1 MWRLFRLAA
10 ILFGIAG
17 FIFQIY
23 ITIKIQPWGL
33 PDGGSRGRGL
43 DLEFFVSLLP
53 AVPVY
58 AVALGLEWCAVKLRD
73 RPRLKELRAAG
84 FTVTAQSHD
93 PTSVRAL
100 QETGFMAKGLSG
112 VSVGEVNFCGRRGQG
127 WSSQVAA
134 QFVHEG
140 RRHAVFAV
148 RCDDAWPRLSTRR
161 SGLIDGER
169 YARVIAEDPAWAP
182 AWFRR
187 RVAVKPL
194 EPGPTPPFIND
205 QTMKLLAHAPRGE
218 RWGIGGG
225 WVAVRSSGAL
235 SPEMVKR
242 LAARCAAFNQ
252 CANGLAEPVNTNGS
266 ADI

>member
-10 ILFGIAG
+10 ILLGIAG
-17 FIFQIY
+17 FVFQIY
-23 ITIKIQPWGL
+23 VWIKIQPWGL
-33 PDGGSRGRGL
+33 STSRRSRGM
-43 DLEFFVSLLP
+43 DLEDFISLLP
-53 AVPVY
+53 AIPVY
-58 AVALGLEWCAVKLRD
+58 AVAVGLEWCARKLRD

-84 FTVTAQSHD
+84 FTVTEESHD
-93 PTSVRAL
+93 PTCVRAL

-112 VSVGEVNFCGRRGQG
+112 VSVGELNLCGLRGQG

-140 RRHAVFAV
+140 RRHSVFAV

-161 SGLIDGER
+161 AGLIDGER
-169 YARVIAEDPAWAP
+169 YARVIAEEPAWAP

-194 EPGPTPPFIND
+194 EPGLTPPCMND
-205 QTMKLLAHAPRGE
+205 ETMKLLARGPGGE

-225 WVAVRSSGAL
+225 WLAVRRSGAL
-235 SPEMVKR
+235 SPEMVKL
-242 LAARCAAFNQ
+242 LAARCAAFNG
-252 CANGLAEPVNTNGS
+252 CAHGLAESSRTTV
-266 ADI
+266 DE